1 MLLKIKCTIKIN
13 MFLLLFKFK
22 IKLHDTCIGSADL
35 HNSSYYILSAYNIC
49 QLTLYQIHV
58 MFHKGGITDEET
70 EGSKAIIIH
79 FIRFLTDFFT
89 WTIIKVFIE
98 FVTILSLFYVAS

>member
-1 MLLKIKCTIKIN
+1 
-13 MFLLLFKFK
+13 
-22 IKLHDTCIGSADL
+22 
-35 HNSSYYILSAYNIC
+35 
-49 QLTLYQIHV
+49 